1 MLKRDRSETSPSLLD
16 RRIIAGARVETY
28 KSDARSTVWRT
39 ETSEGAWVVKRFE
52 YSPLRQRVSLIL
64 GIHPGQRERRA
75 NAELV
80 RQEMPA
86 VPLVGW
92 VEQRIGLGC
101 KIHLVTPYAG
111 ESLQRLLRSGLV
123 RDAEWLRHTLPRVG
137 ELANRL
143 VEGRW
148 FLADLKTAN
157 IVIDKDGQPRVID
170 VGRARRCRSRAK
182 TKQMLAVLEDTLK
195 KDGLAEE
202 ACRQCVAPA
211 AAAAD

>member
-1 MLKRDRSETSPSLLD
+1 MLKWDRCESPPPLLD
-16 RRIIAGARVETY
+16 QRILAAARVETY

-39 ETSEGAWVVKRFE
+39 ETPEGAWVVKRFE

-92 VEQRIGLGC
+92 VEQRVGLGC

-123 RDAEWLRHTLPRVG
+123 HDAEWLRRTLPRVG
-137 ELANRL
+137 ELASRL

-182 TKQMLAVLEDTLK
+182 TTQMLAVLEDTLK

-202 ACRQCVAPA
+202 VCRQCVAPA
-211 AAAAD
+211 AAAAH